1 MDLAQQVYTVVRLV
15 PPGRIV
21 AYGDI
26 AGMFGINPR
35 QVGRLLATYTDH
47 DVPDLPWWRI
57 TDASGDLPAHLLDE
71 ARARWA
77 AEGLLPKQ
85 NGKGLAIRRH
95 RADLA
100 DLADA
105 AEAALGP
112 LPGVSGPTIPGP
124 PEPPEPTA

>member
-35 QVGRLLATYTDH
+35 QVGRLLATHSEH
-47 DVPDLPWWRI
+47 DELDLPWWRI
-57 TDASGDLPAHLLDE
+57 TNAAGDLPVHLLDE

-77 AEGLLPKQ
+77 IEGLLPKP
-85 NGKGLAIRRH
+85 NGKGLSIRRH

-100 DLADA
+100 ALANA

-112 LPGVSGPTIPGP
+112 LTGVSGPM
-124 PEPPEPTA
+124 